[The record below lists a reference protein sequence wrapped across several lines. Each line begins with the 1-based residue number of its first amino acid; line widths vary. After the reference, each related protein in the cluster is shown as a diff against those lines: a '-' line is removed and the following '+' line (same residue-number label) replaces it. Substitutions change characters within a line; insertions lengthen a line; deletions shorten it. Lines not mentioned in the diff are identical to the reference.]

1 MTDHIHITTPTS
13 LSDDVVIEPTL
24 RPHQLDEFIGQNKVR
39 DGLSISIQAAG
50 NVATRWTT
58 FSFTV
63 PPGSERRRSRHS
75 WRARWASTS
84 RPRRGRCSRNPRT

>member
-39 DGLSISIQAAG
+39 DLSLIHISEP
-50 NVATRWTT
+50 TR
-58 FSFTV
+58 
-63 PPGSERRRSRHS
+63 PY
-75 WRARWASTS
+75 
-84 RPRRGRCSRNPRT
+84 